1 MKIIIVFCNV
11 HRRNIGIYFQYSF
24 PVIIFIRRE
33 KNKNKTYYILQNNLF
48 QNTLSSY
55 KRFILFLHCFT
66 CLFRHVSTWLRSL
79 ESINEKE
86 LLSSNKFH
94 RYHFSRI
101 VIQSYIEV
109 AIIDHI
115 FVNCEKTNFSCW
127 IGNGAIFRAIV
138 AYILIVH

>member
-1 MKIIIVFCNV
+1 MITLFISTV
-11 HRRNIGIYFQYSF
+11 HRYSFTFQIFQYISDKLSLYQQPKTRQNIDF
-24 PVIIFIRRE
+24 YLRISALIRRE

-101 VIQSYIEV
+101 VI
-109 AIIDHI
+109 
-115 FVNCEKTNFSCW
+115 
-127 IGNGAIFRAIV
+127 
-138 AYILIVH
+138 